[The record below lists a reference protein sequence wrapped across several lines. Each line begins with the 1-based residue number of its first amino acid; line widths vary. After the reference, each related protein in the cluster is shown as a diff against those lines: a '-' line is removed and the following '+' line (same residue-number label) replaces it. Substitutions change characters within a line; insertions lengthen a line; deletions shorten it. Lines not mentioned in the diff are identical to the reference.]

1 MSGLLFDYFAAGVDF
16 AVVARPGWMLPS
28 EVKYAAAVVLL
39 AVLGYAIAGRA
50 LSKHDEHE
58 QPAGKSSS

>member
-1 MSGLLFDYFAAGVDF
+1 MVSGLLLDSLAAGLEF

-39 AVLGYAIAGRA
+39 AVLGYAIV
-50 LSKHDEHE
+50 SKTLARHFGHE
-58 QPAGKSSS
+58 